1 MEMNKECFS
10 VGPLLTGK
18 EHGKVNK
25 ATLVNQIIN
34 YVRIA
39 F

>member
-1 MEMNKECFS
+1 M
-10 VGPLLTGK
+10 LLCWPSPDRGE